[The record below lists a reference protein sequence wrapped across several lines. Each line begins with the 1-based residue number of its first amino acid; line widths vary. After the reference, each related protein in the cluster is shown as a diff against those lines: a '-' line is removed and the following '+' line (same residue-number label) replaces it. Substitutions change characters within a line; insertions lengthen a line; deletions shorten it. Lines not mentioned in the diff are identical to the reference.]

1 MPHDYIPDPDA
12 EFEEWFA
19 RFLEYCVAHKVEL
32 GLSDG
37 DLLEIQT
44 SKITWSLAYSNYQV
58 AHNAAAA
65 STETKEE
72 KRDAG
77 EATIRKFV
85 KIIQARPGVS
95 DASRENLG
103 ITVRDTTLTPQS
115 EDVVRTTPA
124 PRLELDWSKRGQVI
138 VHFGPNPGNE
148 RENGLPQGIKGAKL
162 WFCYGVPT
170 DANAVWTWLADDT
183 HSPYL
188 HAVPSGTTLTITYR
202 AQYFDRRMRLGPFGD
217 PVTATITV

>member
-1 MPHDYIPDPDA
+1 MPDYIPKPDA
-12 EFEEWFA
+12 EFEEWLA
-19 RFLEYCVAHKVEL
+19 GFLAYCVAHKVEL

-44 SKITWSLAYSNYQV
+44 AKITWSLAYSNHLAAQ
-58 AHNAAAA
+58 NAAEGA
-65 STETKEE
+65 TETKEE

-77 EATIRKFV
+77 EVVIRKFV

-95 DASRENLG
+95 DSNREGLG
-103 ITVRDTTLTPQS
+103 ITVRDTEPTPLS
-115 EDVVRTTPA
+115 EDIVRTTPA
-124 PRLELDWSKRGQVI
+124 PRIELDWSKRGQVI

-148 RENGLPQGIKGAKL
+148 RENGLPQGCKGAKL

-170 DANAVWTWLADDT
+170 DAAAAWTWLADDT

-188 HAVPSGTTLTITYR
+188 HIVPGQSLTITYR

>member
-1 MPHDYIPDPDA
+1 MPDYIPKPDA

-19 RFLEYCVAHKVEL
+19 GFLAYCVAHKVEL
-32 GLSDG
+32 GLSDA
-37 DLLEIQT
+37 DILEIQVA
-44 SKITWSLAYSNYQV
+44 KVTWSVAYSQHL
-58 AHNAAAA
+58 AAQNAAEGA
-65 STETKEE
+65 TETKEE

-95 DASRENLG
+95 DANREGLG
-103 ITVRDTTLTPQS
+103 ITVRDTTLTPLS

-124 PRLELDWSKRGQVI
+124 PRIELDWSKRGQVI

-162 WFCYGVPT
+162 WFCYGLPT
-170 DANAVWTWLADDT
+170 EASAWQWLADDT

-188 HAVPSGTTLTITYR
+188 HAVPGQSLTITYR

>member
-1 MPHDYIPDPDA
+1 VPDYLPAPDA

-19 RFLEYCVAHKVEL
+19 GFLAYCVAHKVEL
-32 GLSDG
+32 GLSDA
-37 DLLEIQT
+37 DILEIQVA
-44 SKITWSLAYSNYQV
+44 KVTWSVAYSQHL
-58 AHNAAAA
+58 AAQNAAEGA
-65 STETKEE
+65 TETKEE
-72 KRDAG
+72 KRDLG

-95 DASRENLG
+95 DANREGLG

-115 EDVVRTTPA
+115 EDIVRTTPA
-124 PRLELDWSKRGQVI
+124 PRIELDWSKRGQII

-148 RENGLPQGIKGAKL
+148 RDNGLPQGIKGAKL
-162 WFCYGVPT
+162 WFCYGIPT
-170 DANAVWTWLADDT
+170 DASAWQWLADDT

-188 HAVPSGTTLTITYR
+188 HAVPTGTPLTITYR

>member
-1 MPHDYIPDPDA
+1 VPDYIPKPDA

-19 RFLEYCVAHKVEL
+19 GFLAYCVAHKVEL
-32 GLSDG
+32 GLSDA
-37 DLLEIQT
+37 DILEIQVA
-44 SKITWSLAYSNYQV
+44 KVTWSVAYSQHL
-58 AHNAAAA
+58 AAQNAAEGA
-65 STETKEE
+65 TETKEE

-95 DASRENLG
+95 DANREGLG
-103 ITVRDTTLTPQS
+103 ITVRDTTLTPLS

-124 PRLELDWSKRGQVI
+124 PRIELDWSKRGQVI

-162 WFCYGVPT
+162 WFCYGLPT
-170 DANAVWTWLADDT
+170 EASAWQWLADDT

-188 HAVPSGTTLTITYR
+188 HAVPGQSLTITYR

>member
-1 MPHDYIPDPDA
+1 MPDYLPAPDA

-19 RFLEYCVAHKVEL
+19 GFLAYCVAHQAEL
-32 GLSDG
+32 GLTPADI
-37 DLLEIQT
+37 LEIQVA
-44 SKITWSLAYSNYQV
+44 KATWSVAYSQHL
-58 AHNAAAA
+58 AAQNAAEGA
-65 STETKEE
+65 TETKEE
-72 KRDAG
+72 KRDLG

-95 DASRENLG
+95 DANREGLG

-115 EDVVRTTPA
+115 EDIVRTTPA
-124 PRLELDWSKRGQVI
+124 PRIELDWSKRGQII

-148 RENGLPQGIKGAKL
+148 RDNGLPQGIKGAKL
-162 WFCYGVPT
+162 WFCYGIPT
-170 DANAVWTWLADDT
+170 DASAWQWLADDT

-188 HAVPSGTTLTITYR
+188 HAVPTGTPLTITYR

>member
-1 MPHDYIPDPDA
+1 MPDYLPAPDA

-19 RFLEYCVAHKVEL
+19 GFLAYCVAHKVEL
-32 GLSDG
+32 GLSDA
-37 DLLEIQT
+37 DILEIQVA
-44 SKITWSLAYSNYQV
+44 KVTWSVAYSQHL
-58 AHNAAAA
+58 AAQNAAEGA
-65 STETKEE
+65 TETKEE

-95 DASRENLG
+95 DANREGLG
-103 ITVRDTTLTPQS
+103 ITVRDTTLTPLS

-124 PRLELDWSKRGQVI
+124 PRIELDWSKRGQVI

-162 WFCYGVPT
+162 WFCYGLPT
-170 DANAVWTWLADDT
+170 EASAWQWLADDT

-188 HAVPSGTTLTITYR
+188 HAVPGQSLTITYR

>member
-1 MPHDYIPDPDA
+1 VPDYIPKPDA

-19 RFLEYCVAHKVEL
+19 GFLAYCVAHQAEL
-32 GLSDG
+32 GLTPADI
-37 DLLEIQT
+37 LEIQVA
-44 SKITWSLAYSNYQV
+44 KVTWSVAYSQHL
-58 AHNAAAA
+58 AAQNAAEGA
-65 STETKEE
+65 TETKEE
-72 KRDAG
+72 KRDTG
-77 EATIRKFV
+77 EAVIRKFV

-95 DASRENLG
+95 DANREGLG
-103 ITVRDTTLTPQS
+103 ITVRDTTLTPLS
-115 EDVVRTTPA
+115 EDIVRTTPA

-138 VHFGPNPGNE
+138 IHFGPNPGDE
-148 RENGLPQGIKGAKL
+148 RNNGLPQGIKGAKL

-188 HAVPSGTTLTITYR
+188 HAVPSGTSLTITYR